1 MGLLGALALVGAW
14 AMLTAASTPAEVS
27 PETSATIAPALEPAK
42 AGGAATFRLHIEFS
56 GGSFGVP
63 AQVSREVLHL
73 PARLRFI
80 DQGVGICSRA
90 RLVARGARGCPK
102 RDRVGAGHAL
112 MEVHAGASNITEEAN
127 LLAFLGPS
135 HNGVPTIE
143 VMGQG
148 ETPLEERV
156 VLSGTFAP
164 DQAPF
169 GEALTLPIPPIP
181 TVPLEPN
188 ASTISATI
196 AIGVRRHGKVE
207 VGVVLPRRCPAG
219 GLPFAAEFSYENGT
233 TSHTTARVGCH

>member
-1 MGLLGALALVGAW
+1 VGAP
-14 AMLTAASTPAEVS
+14 AALTAAPAPAEEVS
-27 PETSATIAPALEPAK
+27 AETSATISPALVPAK
-42 AGGAATFRLHIEFS
+42 AGGAATFRLSINFS

-73 PARLRFI
+73 PAGLRFV
-80 DQGVGICSRA
+80 DHGVGICSRA
-90 RLVARGARGCPK
+90 RLVARGANGCPK
-102 RDRVGAGHAL
+102 ADRVGRGHAL
-112 MEVHAGASNITEEAN
+112 MVVHAGAANISEEASI
-127 LLAFLGPS
+127 LAFLGPS
-135 HNGVPTIE
+135 QNGIPSIE

-169 GEALTLPIPPIP
+169 GESLTLPVPPIP

-188 ASTISATI
+188 ASTLSTTI
-196 AIGVRRHGKVE
+196 TIGVKRHGKVA
-207 VGVVLPRRCPAG
+207 VGVILPRKCPAG

-233 TSHTTARVGCH
+233 TSHTTARVRCH